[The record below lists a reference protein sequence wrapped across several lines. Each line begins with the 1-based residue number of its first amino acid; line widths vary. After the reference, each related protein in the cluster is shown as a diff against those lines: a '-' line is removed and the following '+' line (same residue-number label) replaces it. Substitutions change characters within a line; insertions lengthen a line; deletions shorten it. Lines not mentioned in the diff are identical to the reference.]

1 MVNDLIDSVDLNTSD
16 EWNQKKSVNLIRH
29 TETIDKLVVQNK
41 TLQRELRE
49 LSIHAEQLQ
58 NKLYDS
64 NVRIS
69 KNLFYIGLFALA
81 YFVYSVNSNLI
92 MLNDK
97 LIEINV
103 VVAQYKDI
111 TEKNKLYNQIMTE
124 QNGINKTK

>member
-1 MVNDLIDSVDLNTSD
+1 
-16 EWNQKKSVNLIRH
+16 
-29 TETIDKLVVQNK
+29 
-41 TLQRELRE
+41 
-49 LSIHAEQLQ
+49 
-58 NKLYDS
+58 
-64 NVRIS
+64 
-69 KNLFYIGLFALA
+69 
-81 YFVYSVNSNLI
+81 